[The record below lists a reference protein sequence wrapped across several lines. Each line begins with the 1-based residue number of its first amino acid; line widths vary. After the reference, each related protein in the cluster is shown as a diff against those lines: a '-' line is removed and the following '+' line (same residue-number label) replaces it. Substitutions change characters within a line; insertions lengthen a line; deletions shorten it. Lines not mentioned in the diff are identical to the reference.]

1 MWHLRMNGYLEFY
14 DDHHRIK
21 QSLSWMNTDG
31 YRKSKGLAAYEE
43 LTEGLAVVSTCN
55 KGRKKFTLPCCR
67 LLLTK

>member
-1 MWHLRMNGYLEFY
+1 MNGYLEFY

-43 LTEGLAVVSTCN
+43 LTERLAVVSPIVIRGERN
-55 KGRKKFTLPCCR
+55 FTLPDR
-67 LLLTK
+67 RRYA